1 VISAPAPFTRHSN
14 VHNYAEPKPFSLA
27 KLVFVGFSS
36 SNFTVQD
43 HIPSTA
49 GDALILL
56 LQSAPLPL
64 LGVELPITDHFF
76 RSSSSVLHFE

>member
-1 VISAPAPFTRHSN
+1 VK
-14 VHNYAEPKPFSLA
+14 PKPFSLA
-27 KLVFVGFSS
+27 KLAFVGFSS

-56 LQSAPLPL
+56 LQSAALPL
-64 LGVELPITDHFF
+64 LEVELPFTDHFF
-76 RSSSSVLHFE
+76 RSSSPVLHFE